1 MYFYDIVGRKVLE
14 SLVKEPS
21 KIRPGT
27 TLDADDQN
35 NNNIYRRY
43 DGTAVTDKPFKYE
56 DTPYY
61 IINLEY
67 SWRAGHYVWNI
78 REEFKT
84 KDDFIRA
91 LSINRVQGI
100 KLPEIILRDVLMR
113 TQTYN
118 LARHTAIRRKEGGVL
133 DYSKINKNTLYTFD
147 IENLPNVATHFTDE
161 NDRSFIEDII
171 NKYIDSK
178 TKISELA
185 AFNKII
191 ENYIDSFD
199 TYEKQSEAF
208 WFCVET
214 MEKRFKIKTSQ
225 RCRRFMTT
233 TFAGCITN
241 AFGEDKKTIQAERD
255 YYLVNK
261 YFKYYTDSWSCRNII
276 VECLD
281 HIEDMSDADLTTL
294 MYCLS
299 PELKE
304 KIMKKVNNTEV
315 LSDIDL
321 LTKRVYCNNG
331 MDNTRCMLIELIY
344 TIISRFTPEEFK
356 KTNVDLLADAIVK
369 TKSYERGYSSLLA
382 QDELLTQKENMDYLA
397 ERVIEKLAE
406 KRQPN
411 SYIET
416 VINQVNPATTV
427 YFYKSLKHA
436 AETSENKK
444 VKKAIFRMNV

>member
-21 KIRPGT
+21 KIKAGA
-27 TLDADDQN
+27 TLDADDQT

-43 DGTAVTDKPFKYE
+43 DGTAITDKPFKYE

-91 LSINRVQGI
+91 LSINRVHGI
-100 KLPEIILRDVLMR
+100 KLPEIILRDILMS

-118 LARHTAIRRKEGGVL
+118 LARHTAIRRKEGGAL
-133 DYSKINKNTLYTFD
+133 DYSKINKNTLCTFD
-147 IENLPNVATHFTDE
+147 IVNLPNVATHFTDE
-161 NDRSFIEDII
+161 NDKSFIEDII

-178 TKISELA
+178 TKISELT
-185 AFNKII
+185 AFNRIL

-199 TYEKQSEAF
+199 TYEKKSEAF

-214 MEKRFKIKTSQ
+214 MENRFKIKTSQ

-241 AFGEDKKTIQAERD
+241 AFGENKKLIQAERD

-281 HIEDMSDADLTTL
+281 HIKDMSDADLTTL

-304 KIMKKVNNTEV
+304 KIMRKVNNTEE
-315 LSDIDL
+315 LTDIDL
-321 LTKRVYCNNG
+321 LTKRIYCNNG
-331 MDNTRCMLIELIY
+331 IDNTRCMLVELIY

-406 KRQPN
+406 KRQPG

-416 VINQVNPATTV
+416 IINQANHTTT
-427 YFYKSLKHA
+427 YFYRSLKRA
-436 AETSENKK
+436 AESSENKK